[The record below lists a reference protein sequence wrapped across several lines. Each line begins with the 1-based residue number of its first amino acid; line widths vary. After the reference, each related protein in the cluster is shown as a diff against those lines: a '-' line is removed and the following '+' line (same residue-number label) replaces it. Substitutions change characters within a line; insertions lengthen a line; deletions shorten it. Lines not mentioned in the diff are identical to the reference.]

1 MEIADT
7 SKLDFEG
14 LGLKH
19 RGNGLWFKYLFLGD
33 EADPANNYL
42 FVLARQQSFY
52 SPVHRHNFD
61 QFRYPTMGNINILP
75 EVDVHQGELCY
86 HPEGVYYG
94 PQDDGDELKEVLVLQ
109 FGGASGQGFVSH
121 AKLAESQQKLS
132 TQGRFERGKFIRRR
146 ENIDGT
152 GDEESEPIDAFQA
165 LWEDQTGRSLVY
177 PEGRYD
183 RIIKMQPTAY
193 SWTKVHGDSGVWKKT
208 LGVFSERETRAEVIK
223 IEKDSWKIPA
233 DEAIHLLYLLK
244 GEGYADG
251 DEIKAG
257 WAGRIQPGKAA
268 EIKTD
273 TGLHILHFKLPLLAP
288 ENNEDGVGNK

>member
-7 SKLDFEG
+7 SKLEFEG